1 MSSCH
6 LIAMQITALEQ
17 LRGELQEEL
26 FQQSVANTQ
35 LHTVNQNL
43 TAQLAKA
50 EEKNGS
56 LERSVAS
63 LSEERLKVTHL
74 LCTLSEGRLKLTML
88 WHVTV
93 AQQHLSGMA
102 YNTCLL
108 SLL

>member
-1 MSSCH
+1 M
-6 LIAMQITALEQ
+6 EQ

-50 EEKNGS
+50 EERNGS

-63 LSEERLKVTHL
+63 LTEERLKVNVVL
-74 LCTLSEGRLKLTML
+74 F
-88 WHVTV
+88 
-93 AQQHLSGMA
+93 Q
-102 YNTCLL
+102 
-108 SLL
+108 

>member
-1 MSSCH
+1 M
-6 LIAMQITALEQ
+6 IAMQITALEQ

-50 EEKNGS
+50 EEKNGT

-63 LSEERLKVTHL
+63 LNEERLKVTHL
-74 LCTLSEGRLKLTML
+74 LCTLSEERLEST
-88 WHVTV
+88 T
-93 AQQHLSGMA
+93 
-102 YNTCLL
+102 LL
-108 SLL
+108 

>member
-1 MSSCH
+1 MSLTLMGSCC
-6 LIAMQITALEQ
+6 LDEMQITALEQ

-50 EEKNGS
+50 EEKNGT

-63 LSEERLKVTHL
+63 LNEERLKVTHL
-74 LCTLSEGRLKLTML
+74 LCTLSEERLKST
-88 WHVTV
+88 T
-93 AQQHLSGMA
+93 
-102 YNTCLL
+102 LL
-108 SLL
+108 

>member
-1 MSSCH
+1 MKCDLTECH
-6 LIAMQITALEQ
+6 SIEVQITALEQ

-63 LSEERLKVTHL
+63 LTEERLKVIVVL
-74 LCTLSEGRLKLTML
+74 F
-88 WHVTV
+88 
-93 AQQHLSGMA
+93 Q
-102 YNTCLL
+102 
-108 SLL
+108 

>member
-1 MSSCH
+1 M
-6 LIAMQITALEQ
+6 EQ

-63 LSEERLKVTHL
+63 LNEEKLKVIHV
-74 LCTLSEGRLKLTML
+74 LCTLSEGAFKSLT
-88 WHVTV
+88 
-93 AQQHLSGMA
+93 
-102 YNTCLL
+102 LL
-108 SLL
+108 

>member
-1 MSSCH
+1 M
-6 LIAMQITALEQ
+6 EQ

-50 EEKNGS
+50 EEKTGS

-63 LSEERLKVTHL
+63 LTEERLKVNVVL
-74 LCTLSEGRLKLTML
+74 F
-88 WHVTV
+88 
-93 AQQHLSGMA
+93 Q
-102 YNTCLL
+102 
-108 SLL
+108 

>member
-1 MSSCH
+1 MQTLHACCIWLWISESCG
-6 LIAMQITALEQ
+6 LIAIQITALEQ

-50 EEKNGS
+50 EEKNSS

-63 LSEERLKVTHL
+63 LT
-74 LCTLSEGRLKLTML
+74 EGRLK
-88 WHVTV
+88 VIV
-93 AQQHLSGMA
+93 V
-102 YNTCLL
+102 LL
-108 SLL
+108 H